1 MRSVM
6 RDFTYVTCL
15 FALALIFALVWGS
28 PFVQANSSFAPNEV
42 QLQQPAQ

>member
-15 FALALIFALVWGS
+15 FALALIFALAWGS
-28 PFVQANSSFAPNEV
+28 PFVQANSSFAPNKV

>member
-15 FALALIFALVWGS
+15 FALALIFALAWGS
-28 PFVQANSSFAPNEV
+28 PFVQANSSFAPKEV
-42 QLQQPAQ
+42 QLQHPAQ